1 MKKNMFLIAMMAAV
15 LSSTVTGCTKFSED
29 FSEEAELQNPD
40 NQEEGLIS
48 KAESRMKDFITAVNT
63 QNYEGI
69 KDLVA
74 MPENALITDN
84 NIEWYITRTALADIT
99 GVKINKL
106 DIDVKEGTLKKNV
119 EVYVNKEGYAFDMVL
134 DSDNEWRIVLPDLYA
149 ENWSLK
155 IPKGCMASING
166 EDISMYKIPATVI
179 DDYDTYTFPA
189 IPKQELQVN
198 TTSSVY
204 GEFKQTIKPAT
215 NSESIPVI
223 CKLNDDETSSILKHI
238 QDIWNGL
245 YKDYTNLVGVDAVKK
260 YFTDDFDNSEIT
272 NIMSLYFPQLET
284 GPTEKEI
291 GEIRYS
297 NFFMKETIPWTKDNY
312 GSAILK
318 SDSSV
323 EINFG
328 YRIDFVA
335 QPTGY
340 PFSVRKVS
348 KITMAYVDA
357 PELGEGAKTYK
368 IKKLNETKMFTDNDY
383 KLNDY

>member
-1 MKKNMFLIAMMAAV
+1 M
-15 LSSTVTGCTKFSED
+15 
-29 FSEEAELQNPD
+29 
-40 NQEEGLIS
+40 
-48 KAESRMKDFITAVNT
+48 
-63 QNYEGI
+63 
-69 KDLVA
+69 
-74 MPENALITDN
+74 
-84 NIEWYITRTALADIT
+84 
-99 GVKINKL
+99 
-106 DIDVKEGTLKKNV
+106 
-119 EVYVNKEGYAFDMVL
+119 
-134 DSDNEWRIVLPDLYA
+134 
-149 ENWSLK
+149 
-155 IPKGCMASING
+155 
-166 EDISMYKIPATVI
+166 
-179 DDYDTYTFPA
+179 
-189 IPKQELQVN
+189 
-198 TTSSVY
+198 
-204 GEFKQTIKPAT
+204 
-215 NSESIPVI
+215 
-223 CKLNDDETSSILKHI
+223 
-238 QDIWNGL
+238 